1 MLEIIVLYDEFEMD
15 RGYVREVTF
24 TDNLTGALDEV
35 TLQIV
40 DPNHDW
46 INSWVPHKN
55 DRIRFEARLDDAVL
69 KVPDFFVDS
78 WDLSTWPGEVGLRAL
93 SEKIVKSELRKRRTV
108 NHYDVTLRGL
118 VSGLAQRNG
127 LKLIWEGDDTPQ
139 VAMLRQKNMSDLAY
153 LDKIARETGRVCKV
167 QNGYLIFIPL
177 SFGGTTLERF
187 GEIVRLVPG
196 SGKRTIVINPSDM
209 VAQPKITHSGD
220 VPNKREFRRY
230 QPIQARLDRV
240 RGETTDETF
249 DGGVSTAVNLGFG
262 AESACWSAALEA
274 HLAGV
279 SILFGTLPRV
289 DIAAGSLV
297 YLNEIGTYSGT
308 YLVRKMSH
316 KIGSGGWICEIEAG
330 RISAAELSA
339 PTKAQR
345 VTNSAENTA
354 KIAAEIDAKEL
365 AKTKALDAMMNTD
378 AISGGPPKPHSL
390 GEQLAWYEKA
400 RMGQ

>member
-1 MLEIIVLYDEFEMD
+1 MLEIIVFYDNFEMD
-15 RGYVREVTF
+15 RGYVQEVSF
-24 TDNLTGALDEV
+24 TDHLTGSLDEV
-35 TLQIV
+35 SVQIA

-46 INSWVPHKN
+46 LNSWVPHKN
-55 DRIRFEARLDDAVL
+55 DRVRFEARLDDVAL

-78 WDLSTWPGEVGLRAL
+78 WDLTGWPGSVNVKAL
-93 SEKIVKSELRKRRTV
+93 SQKVVASELRKRRTV

-118 VSGLAQRNG
+118 VSGIAQRQN

-153 LDKIARETGRVCKV
+153 LDKIARETGRVCKI

-177 SFGGTTLERF
+177 SFGDMSIERF
-187 GEIVRLVPG
+187 GDVVRLAPG
-196 SGKRTIVINPSDM
+196 NGKRTIVINPSDLTSP
-209 VAQPKITHSGD
+209 PKITHSGD

-249 DGGVSTAVNLGFG
+249 DGGVNTAVNLGFG
-262 AESACWSAALEA
+262 SESACWSAALEA

-279 SILFGTLPRV
+279 GITFGTLPRV

-297 YLNEIGTYSGT
+297 YMNEIGTYTGT
-308 YLVRKMSH
+308 YLIRKLTH
-316 KIGSGGWICEIEAG
+316 KIGNGGWSCEIEAG
-330 RISAAELSA
+330 RISAANLAA
-339 PTKAQR
+339 PTKAER

-354 KIAAEIDAKEL
+354 KLAAEIDAEM
-365 AKTKALDAMMNTD
+365 AKTKPQEALMDVD
-378 AISGGPPKPHSL
+378 AISGKPPEWHP
-390 GEQLAWYEKA
+390 ERERADWW
-400 RMGQ
+400 RRVTGQE